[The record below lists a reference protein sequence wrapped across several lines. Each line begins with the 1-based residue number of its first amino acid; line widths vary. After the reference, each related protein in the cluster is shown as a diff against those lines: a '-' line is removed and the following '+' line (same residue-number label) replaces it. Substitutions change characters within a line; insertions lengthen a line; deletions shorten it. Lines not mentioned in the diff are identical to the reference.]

1 MKFYAIIVAGGSG
14 RRMNSALPKQF
25 IPLLGKPIL
34 MHTIDAFYQSST
46 KPEIILVLNSSSIPY
61 WEKLCRD
68 YSFDVPHLIVKGG
81 DERFF
86 SVKNALETIENEGI
100 AAIHDAVRPI
110 VSKDLIERAFYEATK
125 QQAVIPV
132 MESRDSIRKLETNG
146 NTQVVPRSEILLVQT
161 PQVFQ
166 VNILKKAYH
175 SDYLASFTDDA
186 SVVEAMGINIHT
198 IQGESTNIKITYNE
212 DLAIAELLMKRKK
225 EGEN

>member
-132 MESRDSIRKLETNG
+132 MESRDSIRKLEANG
-146 NTQVVPRSEILLVQT
+146 NTQVIPRSEILLVQT